1 MINNIEYGNRE
12 TFWRELMNI
21 VTISI
26 NGNEYKLKGEEST
39 EYLNDIAREV
49 DERIREMLNSNKNF
63 TLQSS
68 AVLLAINYCDQ
79 IRKLKNKEMDLN
91 DSIDKCNFKIQE
103 LIDENNNLKNEIIH
117 IENKNQEIELQNKRL
132 EEEIQAYNLLI
143 EEDKDNIFSENN
155 EMQELE
161 NEIEIL
167 KDTLKRV
174 NEENLKLKN
183 EIKNKNVV
191 KSF

>member
-1 MINNIEYGNRE
+1 
-12 TFWRELMNI
+12 MNI

-117 IENKNQEIELQNKRL
+117 IENKSQEIELQNKRL